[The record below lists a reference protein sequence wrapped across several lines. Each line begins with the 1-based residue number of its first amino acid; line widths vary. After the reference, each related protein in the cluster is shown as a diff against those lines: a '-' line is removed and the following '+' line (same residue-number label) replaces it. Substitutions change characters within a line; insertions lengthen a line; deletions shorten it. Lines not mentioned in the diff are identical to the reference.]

1 MDKAF
6 GADAWSWPK
15 RCLGEFD
22 MNRLLVP
29 ALAPLLILGACG
41 DQTPSASTPEAP
53 AKPSAAALATPSS
66 AANFQ
71 HDAKLDAFGYYFS
84 DPPIKSG
91 PWELSS
97 LNIGTLEDFAA
108 WEQGKRPTT
117 YAPIFL
123 EFEDVTSPTA
133 ENELG
138 QTYHT
143 VSVRLLPEVYRV
155 DGGEVVFRAKD
166 KRLGD
171 VVFSGAFDLTALRA
185 AKSGDPGDAELVVLR
200 GDLQLGAER
209 LRNISFRYFAGD

>member
-1 MDKAF
+1 M
-6 GADAWSWPK
+6 
-15 RCLGEFD
+15 R
-22 MNRLLVP
+22 RLLIL
-29 ALAPLLILGACG
+29 ALAPLLTLGACG
-41 DQTPSASTPEAP
+41 DPKQSPSSPEAP
-53 AKPSAAALATPSS
+53 APSGAAASTTPSS
-66 AANFQ
+66 ATSSASAAIFQ

-84 DPPIKSG
+84 DPPIRSG

-97 LNIGTLEDFAA
+97 LNIGTPEDFAA

-143 VSVRLLPEVYRV
+143 VSFRLLPEVYRV
-155 DGGEVVFRAKD
+155 DGEAVVFRAKD

-171 VVFSGAFDLTALRA
+171 VVFSGAFDLEALKRA
-185 AKSGDPGDAELVVLR
+185 KASDPTDEDLIVLR
-200 GDLQLGAER
+200 GDLQLGAAR
-209 LRNISFRYFAGD
+209 LGSIRFTYFAGD

>member
-1 MDKAF
+1 
-6 GADAWSWPK
+6 
-15 RCLGEFD
+15 

-41 DQTPSASTPEAP
+41 DQTPSASAPEAP
-53 AKPSAAALATPSS
+53 AKPSAAASATPSS

-97 LNIGTLEDFAA
+97 LNIGTPEDFAA

-143 VSVRLLPEVYRV
+143 VSFRLLPEVYRV

-171 VVFSGAFDLTALRA
+171 VVFSGAFDLTALKA